1 MIFILSLKE
10 QNHYIYEIPK
20 TATLDSYPII
30 LIPGFLLGALTGMYA
45 AKMENKEL
53 DNQLDTVAIGKTNH
67 VFWKFVV
74 DILVFYTGSSFFAVT
89 LGTKNYNNPLLRM
102 WKFIIWRNV
111 VWLLIALGLRLDGGT
126 SISSK
131 ILRVRILGAI
141 GKNTFHL
148 YMMQFPTLIIIKY
161 VFHHNKNFLSRTA
174 RQIVLTLAPII
185 VSDIVRKKF
194 DEPIQELLG

>member
-10 QNHYIYEIPK
+10 QNHYIYEIPV

-45 AKMENKEL
+45 AKMESKEL
-53 DNQLDTVAIGKTNH
+53 DNQLDTLKIGKTNH
-67 VFWKFVV
+67 IFWRFVV
-74 DILVFYTGSSFFAVT
+74 DTLVFYTGSSFFAVT
-89 LGTKNYNNPLLRM
+89 LGIKNYNNPLLRM

-161 VFHHNKNFLSRTA
+161 VFHYNKNFLSRTA

>member
-10 QNHYIYEIPK
+10 QNHYIYEIPE

-45 AKMENKEL
+45 EKMESKEL
-53 DNQLDTVAIGKTNH
+53 DNQLDTVEIGKTNH
-67 VFWKFVV
+67 VFWRFVV
-74 DILVFYTGSSFFAVT
+74 DTLVFYTGSSFLAVT
-89 LGTKNYNNPLLRM
+89 LGMKNYNNPLLRM

-131 ILRVRILGAI
+131 ILRFRILGAI

-161 VFHHNKNFLSRTA
+161 VFHYNKNFLSRTA
-174 RQIVLTLAPII
+174 RQIVLTIAPII

-194 DEPIQELLG
+194 DEPIQKLLG

>member
-1 MIFILSLKE
+1 M
-10 QNHYIYEIPK
+10 
-20 TATLDSYPII
+20 
-30 LIPGFLLGALTGMYA
+30 GALTGMYA
-45 AKMENKEL
+45 AKMESKEL
-53 DNQLDTVAIGKTNH
+53 DNQLDTVEIGKTNH
-67 VFWKFVV
+67 VFWRFVV
-74 DILVFYTGSSFFAVT
+74 DTLVFYTGSSFFAVT
-89 LGTKNYNNPLLRM
+89 LGMKNYNNPLLRM
-102 WKFIIWRNV
+102 WKFIIWRNI

-131 ILRVRILGAI
+131 ILRVGILGAI

-161 VFHHNKNFLSRTA
+161 VFHYNKNFLSRTA

>member
-10 QNHYIYEIPK
+10 QNHYIYEIPV

-30 LIPGFLLGALTGMYA
+30 LVPGFLLGALTGMYA

-53 DNQLDTVAIGKTNH
+53 GNQLDTVEIGKTND
-67 VFWKFVV
+67 VFWRFVV
-74 DILVFYTGSSFFAVT
+74 DTLVFYTGSSFFAVT
-89 LGTKNYNNPLLRM
+89 LGMKNYNNPLLRM

-111 VWLLIALGLRLDGGT
+111 VWLLVALGLRLDGGT
-126 SISSK
+126 SFSSK

-161 VFHHNKNFLSRTA
+161 VFHYNKNFLSRTA

-194 DEPIQELLG
+194 DEPIQKLLG

>member
-10 QNHYIYEIPK
+10 QNHYIYEIPE

-53 DNQLDTVAIGKTNH
+53 GNQLDTVEIGKTNH
-67 VFWKFVV
+67 VFWRFVV
-74 DILVFYTGSSFFAVT
+74 DTLVFYTGSSFFAVT
-89 LGTKNYNNPLLRM
+89 LGMKNYNNPLLRM

-131 ILRVRILGAI
+131 ILRVRILGRI
-141 GKNTFHL
+141 GKSTFHL

-161 VFHHNKNFLSRTA
+161 VFHYNKNFLSRTA

-194 DEPIQELLG
+194 DEPIQKLIG

>member
-1 MIFILSLKE
+1 M
-10 QNHYIYEIPK
+10 
-20 TATLDSYPII
+20 
-30 LIPGFLLGALTGMYA
+30 GALAGIYA
-45 AKMENKEL
+45 AKLEGKEVSNEL
-53 DNQLDTVAIGKTNH
+53 DPTVIDKTNY
-67 VFWKFVV
+67 VFWRFVV
-74 DILVFYTGSSFFAVT
+74 DILMCYTGFSFLAVT
-89 LGTKNYNNPLLRM
+89 LGMKKYNSPFLLM
-102 WKFIIWRNV
+102 WKFIIWRNI

-161 VFHHNKNFLSRTA
+161 VFHYNKNFLGRTT
-174 RQIVLTLAPII
+174 RQIVLTLAPIL

-194 DEPIQELLG
+194 DEPIQKLLG

>member
-10 QNHYIYEIPK
+10 QNHYIYEIPV

-53 DNQLDTVAIGKTNH
+53 GNQLDTVEIGKTNH
-67 VFWKFVV
+67 VFWRFVV
-74 DILVFYTGSSFFAVT
+74 DTLVFYTGSSFFAVT
-89 LGTKNYNNPLLRM
+89 LGMKNYNNPLLRM

-131 ILRVRILGAI
+131 ILRVRILGRI
-141 GKNTFHL
+141 GKSTFHL

-161 VFHHNKNFLSRTA
+161 VFHYNKNFLSRTA

-194 DEPIQELLG
+194 DEPIQELIG

>member
-10 QNHYIYEIPK
+10 RNHYIYEIPE
-20 TATLDSYPII
+20 TATLDSYPIV

-45 AKMENKEL
+45 EKMESKEL
-53 DNQLDTVAIGKTNH
+53 DNQLDAVEIGKAYH
-67 VFWKFVV
+67 VFWRFVV
-74 DILVFYTGSSFFAVT
+74 DTLVFYTGSSFFAVT
-89 LGTKNYNNPLLRM
+89 LGMKNYKNPFLRM
-102 WKFIIWRNV
+102 WKFIIWRNI
-111 VWLLIALGLRLDGGT
+111 VWLLIALGLRLDGGK

-161 VFHHNKNFLSRTA
+161 IFHYNKNFLGRTA
-174 RQIVLTLAPII
+174 RQIVLTLAPIL

-194 DEPIQELLG
+194 DEPIQKLLG

>member
-10 QNHYIYEIPK
+10 QNHYIYEIPV

-53 DNQLDTVAIGKTNH
+53 GNQLDTVEIGKTNH
-67 VFWKFVV
+67 VFWRFVV
-74 DILVFYTGSSFFAVT
+74 DTLVFYTGSSFFAVT
-89 LGTKNYNNPLLRM
+89 LGMKNYNNPLLRM

-131 ILRVRILGAI
+131 ILRVRILGRI
-141 GKNTFHL
+141 GKSTFHL

-161 VFHHNKNFLSRTA
+161 VFHYNKNFLSRTA